1 MTEAGSLAIEA
12 SGVTRRFGSRWV
24 LRGIDLR
31 VDRGTVVALTGRNG
45 SGKTTLLRILATLL
59 RPTRG
64 SLHAFGHDA
73 VAHPD
78 AVRSRLGFL
87 AHNPGIYDDLTA
99 DENLAFAQ
107 RMSGLPASA
116 SQREAILERVGLADA
131 TRDRAR
137 SFSAGMRRRLA
148 LGRVLIVPPTL
159 LLLDEP
165 YASFDAD
172 GITLVNEIAR
182 ETAGRGGAAVIAT
195 HDMERAAVVVDV
207 RIDIRDGVLEALDHV
222 HAPAPVRT
230 HVLAAQES
238 A

>member
-1 MTEAGSLAIEA
+1 MYGMTADAA
-12 SGVTRRFGSRWV
+12 QR
-24 LRGIDLR
+24 
-31 VDRGTVVALTGRNG
+31 
-45 SGKTTLLRILATLL
+45 
-59 RPTRG
+59 
-64 SLHAFGHDA
+64 DA
-73 VAHPD
+73 V
-78 AVRSRLGFL
+78 
-87 AHNPGIYDDLTA
+87 
-99 DENLAFAQ
+99 
-107 RMSGLPASA
+107 
-116 SQREAILERVGLADA
+116 LERIGLADA
-131 TRDRAR
+131 GTDRAR
-137 SFSAGMRRRLA
+137 GFSAGMRRRLA